1 MATKEHSIVESSL
14 SPPVGSDVVAGVALA
29 LVGIV
34 HLFVLQFGGGFGLFL
49 LLVFWPFL
57 AGAAGT
63 VYAHRSRPERGRDL
77 ELIGPVTGVF
87 GAVLTALV
95 VFLFGLV
102 GVWSA
107 FIFETFGVELVPVTL
122 GLAILLVI
130 PWTVFGFVGGYV
142 TRTALESSSRERS
155 Q

>member
-1 MATKEHSIVESSL
+1 MATKEQSILGSSL
-14 SPPVGSDVVAGVALA
+14 SSPVSGDVLAGATLA

-49 LLVFWPFL
+49 LLVFWPLL

-63 VYAHRSRPERGRDL
+63 VVAHRRRPERGRDL
-77 ELIGPVTGVF
+77 VLVGPVAGVF

-95 VFLFGLV
+95 VFLFGLA
-102 GVWSA
+102 GSWSS

-122 GLAILLVI
+122 GIAILLVI

-142 TRTALESSSRERS
+142 TRTALVSSSRERS